1 MMTAFIIWALMG
13 AAMILWGIY
22 ARFSKTARPF
32 GFWSNAET
40 LPMKDV
46 KGYNRAVSILF
57 IVFGV
62 LFILIGLPLL
72 FDAAGA
78 GLIIPILGS
87 VVLSIGAMAVYVT
100 VIEKK
105 YKA

>member
-1 MMTAFIIWALMG
+1 MITAFVIWALMG
-13 AAMILWGIY
+13 AAFIAWGIY
-22 ARFSKTARPF
+22 AMFAKTARPF
-32 GFWSNAET
+32 GFWSNAKT

-46 KGYNRAVSILF
+46 KAYNRAVSILF
-57 IVFGV
+57 MVFGV

-72 FDAAGA
+72 FDAKGV

-87 VVLSIGAMAVYVT
+87 VFLSIGSMVVYVT

-105 YKA
+105 YKM

>member
-1 MMTAFIIWALMG
+1 MEAFVIWALLG
-13 AAMILWGIY
+13 IAMILWGIY
-22 ARFSKTARPF
+22 ALFSKTARPF
-32 GFWSNAET
+32 GFWANAET

-57 IVFGV
+57 MVFGL

-72 FDAAGA
+72 FNADGA
-78 GLIIPILGS
+78 GIIIPILGS
-87 VVLSIGAMAVYVT
+87 VALSIGSMAVYVT

-105 YKA
+105 YKK